1 MTLLLCAGR
10 GGHGDHAAGGGI
22 SRDPLRVAPGGLA
35 GGAGVHSECHCSAL
49 LALLA
54 LLNLS
59 QCPFLSPCPD
69 GLPGLHG
76 VWSPGWI
83 PGRQIRTLEGE
94 KFCWF
99 LCGGGLD
106 KRLIVLRLC
115 YCRLCLEVLCGA
127 PTSPCSPPSLRPMD
141 GSSSC
146 AAWWAAGW
154 QECHRGERAHTHT
167 HTRTHTLPAN
177 VLLLQLC
184 AEDGVHPGQV
194 SSSAAA
200 AGLGEFDDGC
210 DWLRQWVE
218 TKACSPVCVC
228 VFVWPQIFWMLG
240 SMLIIVLGM
249 FLVPTLGWRWM
260 IRLSVT
266 PSIVL
271 VFLFKV
277 TPPGT
282 CRPAHLPAGSPAPP
296 LLLTPHPPP
305 LPSSSSSSFP

>member
-69 GLPGLHG
+69 GLPGLHA

-167 HTRTHTLPAN
+167 RALIHSRLTCCSCSFVLKTEFIPAKYRA
-177 VLLLQLC
+177 LLLPL
-184 AEDGVHPGQV
+184 ASV
-194 SSSAAA
+194 SLMMAVI
-200 AGLGEFDDGC
+200 G
-210 DWLRQWVE
+210 
-218 TKACSPVCVC
+218 
-228 VFVWPQIFWMLG
+228 
-240 SMLIIVLGM
+240 
-249 FLVPTLGWRWM
+249 
-260 IRLSVT
+260 
-266 PSIVL
+266 
-271 VFLFKV
+271 
-277 TPPGT
+277 
-282 CRPAHLPAGSPAPP
+282 
-296 LLLTPHPPP
+296 
-305 LPSSSSSSFP
+305 